1 MEYTYPWYDIAGESD
16 ELEQGDFIDNCK
28 VLIPT
33 YIPVELDTSAHA
45 VPQEKFEVAGVLEIR
60 DVVIMTQSC
69 DLENAKVEY
78 VKLCPRISLSEYVGL
93 KQHAGQSLKEIA
105 RALND
110 IRLGRKYRF
119 HIMIVFSEHALTK
132 D

>member
-45 VPQEKFEVAGVLEIR
+45 VPQEKFEVAGGFGN
-60 DVVIMTQSC
+60 T
-69 DLENAKVEY
+69 
-78 VKLCPRISLSEYVGL
+78 
-93 KQHAGQSLKEIA
+93 
-105 RALND
+105 
-110 IRLGRKYRF
+110 
-119 HIMIVFSEHALTK
+119 
-132 D
+132 